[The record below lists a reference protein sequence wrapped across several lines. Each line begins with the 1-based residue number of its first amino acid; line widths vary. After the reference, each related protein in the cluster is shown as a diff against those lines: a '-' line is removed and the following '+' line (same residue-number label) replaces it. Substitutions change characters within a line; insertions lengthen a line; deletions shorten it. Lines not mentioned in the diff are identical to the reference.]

1 MKLCYRA
8 DKAIEKNGNEDVLK
22 WRSKADMLAYLKP
35 LKRTDEPTLPSERG
49 EIEAIFCLWKS
60 RERKTIS
67 KDENVLK
74 EYEFWKTEESNK
86 KRGRQSKNK

>member
-8 DKAIEKNGNEDVLK
+8 DKAIEKYGNKDVLK

-35 LKRTDEPTLPSERG
+35 LKRNDEPTLPSERD

-60 RERKTIS
+60 REQKLLS
-67 KDENVLK
+67 KDDTSDCRSTVFRHVFVK
-74 EYEFWKTEESNK
+74 F
-86 KRGRQSKNK
+86 